1 MHRLA
6 CERRALCDGE
16 RSGSVHREFEEVEK
30 SSCFTFGQ
38 SRAAEDGSGGGCDY
52 VIHDRLVI
60 FLCVGD
66 FPDQGTRS

>member
-6 CERRALCDGE
+6 CKRRALCDDE
-16 RSGSVHREFEEVEK
+16 RSGSVHREFEEVERV
-30 SSCFTFGQ
+30 
-38 SRAAEDGSGGGCDY
+38 RALHLGSHVRVEDGSGGGSDY

-60 FLCVGD
+60 FLCVGH